1 MIGTLVTFIWKEKI
15 DWKLTWGGELKG
27 FAIQIS
33 KAWDSQFVTLTPPR
47 QVPLLPPLIHFSS
60 FRPSPTLS
68 NTQSHIASPKLFLP
82 SSHGEINNNL
92 IFLTCGGC
100 QIARGMVEQAQ
111 GEGQRP
117 ARHPAPAKLR
127 PCRSC
132 RRCVLDDNVRRLWVP
147 PADGGGGKVAGCVLP
162 AGGKADDRSRH
173 GVTERRK
180 FCRSGGQQSLKKVVN
195 IIHHTQ

>member
-1 MIGTLVTFIWKEKI
+1 MKRENR
-15 DWKLTWGGELKG
+15 LKTHMRRRIERVCDTNLKSLRFSIRHSHTTSTG
-27 FAIQIS
+27 PPPS
-33 KAWDSQFVTLTPPR
+33 STPS
-47 QVPLLPPLIHFSS
+47 PLIHFSS

-132 RRCVLDDNVRRLWVP
+132 RRRVFDDNVRRL
-147 PADGGGGKVAGCVLP
+147 
-162 AGGKADDRSRH
+162 
-173 GVTERRK
+173 
-180 FCRSGGQQSLKKVVN
+180 
-195 IIHHTQ
+195 